1 MDRLLTIKLDAI
13 NCEAEAL
20 LNGVALARADAA
32 RPRALVPIHEYT
44 LAGANRLELVVWPI
58 PATAKPEDVPPP
70 LRLVADGHTS
80 ASLRILLPR
89 IGNAVD
95 ESSART
101 LAELHWAP
109 PAHQAYTAPVTLS
122 EDVQIPVSFP
132 RWRWLDAP
140 PLPHTPAANA
150 ALRTQAVALLEQFHA
165 ALTSGEIAPYL
176 GATRFRTEELA
187 LAYQR
192 PAEEA
197 TARLRAQFE
206 ALHEAGRKWEA
217 VDAETLVLR
226 PLAGHRLHELLGQD
240 GQPALRTE
248 PDEQGHVLALPLRV
262 AAVEGRLYVLR

>member
-1 MDRLLTIKLDAI
+1 MDRLLTLKLDAI
-13 NCEAEAL
+13 GCEAEAW
-20 LNGVALARADAA
+20 LNGVPLARADAA

-44 LAGANRLELVVWPI
+44 LAGANRLELVVWPH
-58 PATAKPEDVPPP
+58 PRTARPEEPLPP

-89 IGNAVD
+89 LGNGVD
-95 ESSART
+95 EASART

-109 PAHQAYTAPVTLS
+109 PAGQGYTAPVTLH

-140 PLPHTPAANA
+140 PLPAGATA
-150 ALRTQAVALLEQFHA
+150 ALRAQAAALLEQFHG
-165 ALTSGEIAPYL
+165 ALSSGEISTYL
-176 GATRFRTEELA
+176 TATRFRTEELA

-197 TARLRAQFE
+197 TARLRGLFE
-206 ALHEAGRKWEA
+206 GLHAAGRAWQA
-217 VDAETLVLR
+217 VDAEALVLR
-226 PLAGHRLHELLGQD
+226 PLAGGRLHELLGAD
-240 GQPALRTE
+240 GEPALRTE
-248 PDEQGHVLALPLRV
+248 PDEQGHVQAQPLRV